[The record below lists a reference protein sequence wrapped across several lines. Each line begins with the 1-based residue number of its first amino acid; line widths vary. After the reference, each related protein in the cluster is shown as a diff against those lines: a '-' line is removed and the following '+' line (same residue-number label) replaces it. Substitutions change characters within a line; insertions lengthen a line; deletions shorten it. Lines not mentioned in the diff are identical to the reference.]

1 MKIII
6 NKIILLIFILILL
19 FSALHIVNAETEQ
32 LDIKIPEVVTVGENF
47 DVSLIVPEETYGMQA
62 DVKIVYSD
70 GSIEEKKHVYIKEFS
85 GKQTVIFYAKVIGK
99 TTITFSNILLSDE
112 KGNKIDAEKSK
123 SLEFEIQKKNIPM
136 TGLSLNLKKATINF
150 NKENK
155 LQLIASKNPG
165 NATNEEKIV
174 WNSSD
179 TAVAIVSDNGLVTA
193 LSQGITN
200 ITASCNGYTATCDV
214 LVEKRLTKI
223 KIDNPITSEYIENS
237 YNPSNVTEISSYTWE
252 LGKYGFMSFALQA
265 FPADVTNVE
274 EVEWT
279 SSDESIIRLEKPQI
293 NNSSGSTSASNY
305 KIPGYGKAKAIS
317 HINVYTVSP
326 GTATITAKC
335 GDLIDTYT
343 ITVVAPIKEF
353 KLDKT
358 KTWIY
363 LDGNLS
369 NTRKIETIINPENTT
384 DSTIVSWSTSDS
396 SVVTVNNGVLTPTG
410 LGTATVVAR
419 CGSFTASCKV
429 TVQNE
434 VIKGD
439 ITGDGEIKI
448 FDSFQILKDVLV
460 PGTTLSEID
469 KQIRDFNGD
478 GQVRIYDAFQF
489 LKQAILN

>member
-1 MKIII
+1 MRKII
-6 NKIILLIFILILL
+6 NKILLITVILISIL
-19 FSALHIVNAETEQ
+19 FTSYISNAETKQ

-47 DVSLIVPEETYGMQA
+47 EVSLVVPEETYGMQA

-70 GSIEEKKHVYIKEFS
+70 GSIEEKKNVYVKEIS
-85 GKQTVIFYAKVIGK
+85 EKRNLTFYAKVIGK
-99 TTITFSNILLSDE
+99 TTITFSNIILADE
-112 KGNKIDAEKSK
+112 NGNEIVAEKTK
-123 SLEFEIQKKNIPM
+123 TLNFEIQKKSIPM
-136 TGLSLNLKKATINF
+136 TGLSINLKKATINL
-150 NKENK
+150 NEENN
-155 LQLIASKNPG
+155 LQLIVTKNPG
-165 NATNEEKIV
+165 NTTNEEKIV
-174 WNSSD
+174 WSSSD
-179 TAVAIVSDNGLVTA
+179 PAVAIVSDNGLVTA
-193 LSQGITN
+193 FSQGITN
-200 ITASCNGYTATCDV
+200 ITASCNGYTVTCDV
-214 LVEKRLTKI
+214 LVEKNLTKI
-223 KIDNPITSEYIENS
+223 KIDNPIVSEYLDDG
-237 YNPSNVTEISSYTWE
+237 YNYSNVTEISSYTWE

-279 SSDESIIRLEKPQI
+279 SSDESIIRLEKPQM
-293 NNSSGSTSASNY
+293 SGPDGGPSVEGY
-305 KIPGYGKAKAIS
+305 RIPGCGYAKAIS
-317 HINVYTVSP
+317 YINVYTVSP

-353 KLDKT
+353 KIDKT
-358 KTWIY
+358 KTWLY
-363 LDGNLS
+363 LDESIS

-396 SVVTVNNGVLTPTG
+396 SVVTVNNGVLTPKG

-419 CGSFTASCKV
+419 CGIFTVSCEV

-448 FDSFQILKDVLV
+448 FDSFQILKDVLI
-460 PGTTLSEID
+460 PGKELTEID
-469 KQIRDFNGD
+469 KKVRDFNED

>member
-1 MKIII
+1 MKIIF
-6 NKIILLIFILILL
+6 NKILLIFILIL
-19 FSALHIVNAETEQ
+19 FSALHIVNAETKQ

-47 DVSLIVPEETYGMQA
+47 DVSLIAPEEIYGMQA
-62 DVKIVYSD
+62 DVKIIYSD

-85 GKQTVIFYAKVIGK
+85 GKQTVTFYAKVIGK

-112 KGNKIDAEKSK
+112 KGNEIDAEKSK

-165 NATNEEKIV
+165 NTTNEEKVV
-174 WNSSD
+174 WTSSD
-179 TAVAIVSDNGLVTA
+179 PAVAIVSDNGLVTA

-200 ITASCNGYTATCDV
+200 ITASCNGYSGTCDI

-237 YNPSNVTEISSYTWE
+237 YNLSNVTEISSYTWE

-265 FPADVTNVE
+265 FPADVTNIE
-274 EVEWT
+274 DVEWT
-279 SSDESIIRLEKPQI
+279 SSDESIIRLEKPQM
-293 NNSSGSTSASNY
+293 SDSYGGAPVAGY
-305 KIPGYGKAKAIS
+305 RIPGYGEAKAIS

-335 GDLIDTYT
+335 GELTDTYT

-358 KTWIY
+358 KTWLY
-363 LDGNLS
+363 LDGKFS
-369 NTRKIETIINPENTT
+369 NTRKIETIINPKNTT
-384 DSTIVSWSTSDS
+384 DSQIVSWSTSDS
-396 SVVTVNNGVLTPTG
+396 SIVTVNNGVLTPTG
-410 LGTATVVAR
+410 IGTATIVAR
-419 CGSFTASCKV
+419 CGKFTASCEV

-439 ITGDGEIKI
+439 VSGDCEIKI

-460 PGTTLSEID
+460 PGNELTEID
-469 KQIRDFNGD
+469 KKVRDFDGD
-478 GQVRIYDAFQF
+478 GKIRIYDAFQF